1 MAIIADGDYKQR
13 IEAKQRLE
21 SLTQQQFMAS
31 KRAGRRPAIAGS
43 SMIAEVISYKAVK
56 NSK

>member
-43 SMIAEVISYKAVK
+43 SMIAEVGYKAVK